1 MDKPKSSYFLE
12 EEKLDLS
19 SPDETVEP
27 IAESPPEAP
36 EVEQPKGWKPAKKPG
51 FSLKFPF
58 NNQGFGAET
67 RFLPVGGLVL
77 ALILAGAGVWG
88 WQLWLKPTE
97 GAGAKGAGGGQVRAL
112 PVQLTTVQVSALA
125 ESSEFVGYLEA
136 PKSTEIRPEME
147 GRLAAIYV
155 QPGDRVRQGQIIA
168 RVDPEDLRAQLSGAQ
183 AALAASVARLS
194 QLETGT
200 RSEEIERARSRLEQS
215 QARLDQLLA
224 GSQAEEIKIA
234 RSRLERARV
243 SLDVLRSGSRQQQ
256 LAQAE
261 ARVTQAQARL
271 DLVEERLRRNRM
283 LAEEGAIS
291 RDRLD
296 EVETEARTARAS
308 LEEAKESLAQWEKA
322 REEIRMAEAEVE
334 EARLGLTL
342 VERGPRP
349 EEIARAEAE
358 VAERQQELQQ
368 LENGTRPEEIDRARA
383 EVAEA
388 RARVQATEVQLNQME
403 VLAPFSGT
411 IGDVPAKLG
420 DFVTKGQT
428 ITTLTENNYLEMR
441 LWIPT
446 ERVPQLRLGLPV
458 EIRDS
463 GDKALSEGKITFIS
477 PSASTE
483 SQNVLAK
490 ATFEN
495 QRSELI
501 NGMFVRAK
509 VIWRQRSSIIVPA
522 TAVVYEGE
530 QRFVYVAEP
539 ATGEKA
545 TETPGLQ
552 AKKQPVKLGVVE
564 GDRVEI
570 IDGLAIGDKI
580 VISGLQRIRPNAPL
594 APIEKEPP
602 NSKETAPPS
611 QTDKT

>member
-12 EEKLDLS
+12 EEKPDLS

-27 IAESPPEAP
+27 IEESPLEMP
-36 EVEQPKGWKPAKKPG
+36 EVEKP
-51 FSLKFPF
+51 
-58 NNQGFGAET
+58 NRQGTLRLQSFGKYKSA
-67 RFLPVGGLVL
+67 VGALVGAL
-77 ALILAGAGVWG
+77 ALAGLAVWG
-88 WQLWLKPTE
+88 WQLWFKPTE
-97 GAGAKGAGGGQVRAL
+97 EASAKGAGAGKVRAL

-147 GRLAAIYV
+147 GRLTAIYV
-155 QPGDRVRQGQIIA
+155 QPGDRVRQGQTIA
-168 RVDPEDLRAQLSGAQ
+168 RIDPEDVRAQLSGAQ
-183 AALAASVARLS
+183 AALAASVARLN

-215 QARLDQLLA
+215 QARLAELLA

-234 RSRLERARV
+234 RSRLERAQL
-243 SLDVLRSGSRQQQ
+243 SLDVLRSGSRQQ
-256 LAQAE
+256 LVAQAE

-296 EVETEARTARAS
+296 EVETEARTTRAN
-308 LEEAKESLAQWEKA
+308 LEEANESLAQLEKSS
-322 REEIRMAEAEVE
+322 REEIRTAEAEVE
-334 EARLGLTL
+334 EARLALTL

-358 VAERQQELQQ
+358 VEERRQELRQM
-368 LENGTRPEEIDRARA
+368 ENGTRPEEIDRARA

-411 IGDVPAKLG
+411 IGDVPSKLG

-428 ITTLTENNYLEMR
+428 ITTLTENDYLEMR

-463 GDKALSEGKITFIS
+463 GGKALSEGKVTFIS

-509 VIWRQRSSIIVPA
+509 VIWRQRSSIMVPA
-522 TAVVYEGE
+522 TAIIYEGE
-530 QRFVYVAEP
+530 QRFIYLAQP
-539 ATGEKA
+539 ATGENA

-570 IDGLAIGDKI
+570 IDGLTTGDKI
-580 VISGLQRIRPNAPL
+580 VISGLQKIRPNAPL
-594 APIEKEPP
+594 SPVEKEPP
-602 NSKETAPPS
+602 NSKESAPPS